1 MQRWLSSSRDDKST
15 KRTVPCDNSGVI
27 RYIVTTFTG
36 EFIFSIF
43 ATYRAFKTL
52 IHKQISL
59 TRVAGDIEGASA
71 TAPVKIRLFGTK
83 VPPVHS

>member
-1 MQRWLSSSRDDKST
+1 MSSTRDDKST

-36 EFIFSIF
+36 EFIFSILRH
-43 ATYRAFKTL
+43 ARAFKTL

-83 VPPVHS
+83 VHQFYS